1 MKNAIVI
8 IASVAVIVYYLAPD
22 WLWPWLF
29 NLTPIEIIIYAGV
42 LALLLSII
50 AFPLLGLVR
59 LLEAIFKPRDGA

>member
-1 MKNAIVI
+1 MKNAIAI
-8 IASVAVIVYYLAPD
+8 IASIAVITYYLAPD
-22 WLWPWLF
+22 WLWPWLS

-59 LLEAIFKPRDGA
+59 LIEAIVKREP